1 MYANWKNMKLEMK
14 KNYKYK
20 WSIYFSKNRHYRQ
33 NGTYKLIIQF
43 IDTIIK
49 MQKAYCYIYSSYSS
63 PDAVR
68 TLGDNLLTRESFGP
82 FRSCE
87 LYQ

>member
-1 MYANWKNMKLEMK
+1 MQIGAQNMKLKMK
-14 KNYKYK
+14 KITN
-20 WSIYFSKNRHYRQ
+20 INDQFIFQRIVIIENRI
-33 NGTYKLIIQF
+33 YKLIIQF

-68 TLGDNLLTRESFGP
+68 TLGDNFLTRESLGP
-82 FRSCE
+82 FRSRE